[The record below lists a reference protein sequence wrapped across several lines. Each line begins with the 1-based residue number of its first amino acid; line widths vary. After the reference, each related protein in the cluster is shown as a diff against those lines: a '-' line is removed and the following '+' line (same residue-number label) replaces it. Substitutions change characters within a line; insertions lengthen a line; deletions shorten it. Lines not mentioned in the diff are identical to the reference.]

1 MSRVGYLRDKAARDN
16 GLKFY
21 PASHRYKL
29 DGAWVPGVTTILG
42 VLDKPAIPK
51 WAAKSVAQYVASN
64 REGVEHLWSMG
75 ERAVVDALKGVP
87 WTERDQAGV
96 KGTDVH
102 DFAERILKGEE
113 VDVPDH
119 LVGHVESC
127 LSFME
132 DWDIKPVLV
141 EATVASREHQY
152 AGKLDLIA
160 DSKHAPRA
168 IFDWKTAASGIY
180 KETAF
185 QLVAYALAEF
195 HGEDGEESP
204 MADLG
209 IEESYG
215 VHIRADGYDVLP
227 LAYGP
232 DVYDEFLCIRRAFD
246 INKRANGDWKTPGS
260 GYVGIPKRIDNTNN
274 DPSGSAA

>member
-1 MSRVGYLRDKAARDN
+1 MTRIEPKR

-51 WAAKSVAQYVASN
+51 WAAKTVAEYVANN
-64 REGVEHLWSMG
+64 REAIEHLYAAG
-75 ERAVVDALKGVP
+75 ERSMVASLKEIP
-87 WTERDQAGV
+87 WTSRDRAGV
-96 KGTDVH
+96 RGTDVH
-102 DFAERILKGEE
+102 DFAERILNGES
-113 VDVPDH
+113 VDVPEE

-127 LSFME
+127 IAFME
-132 DWDIKPVLV
+132 EWDIKPVLV
-141 EATVASREHQY
+141 EATVGSREHKY
-152 AGKLDLIA
+152 AGKLDLVA

-185 QLVAYALAEF
+185 QLVAYAFAEF
-195 HGEDGEESP
+195 HGEDGDEKP
-204 MADLG
+204 MAELG

-215 VHIRADGYDVLP
+215 VHVRADGYDVYP

-246 INKRANGDWKTPGS
+246 INKRANGDWKVPGS
-260 GYVGIPKRIDNTNN
+260 GYVGIASRLHHDE
-274 DPSGSAA
+274 SGAA